1 MTYNEYKVS
10 LSRLM
15 REKSGTKEY
24 RDEFNTLFSTYVA
37 CKHIPEFIEGDDV
50 KCDMRGEFDKI
61 SNLMATFK
69 KFRVDVRSGE
79 LIPVVWF
86 HDKSECKY
94 NMKLIGMTNKR
105 TNERFTPSC
114 ECDIFDMKRW

>member
-1 MTYNEYKVS
+1 
-10 LSRLM
+10 M

-24 RDEFNTLFSTYVA
+24 RDEFNALFSTYVA
-37 CKHIPEFIEGDDV
+37 SKHVPEFIEGDDV

-86 HDKSECKY
+86 NDKSECKY

-105 TNERFTPSC
+105 TNERFIPAC
-114 ECDIFDMKRW
+114 VCDIFDMKRW